1 MAIISVFCFLLK
13 IFRYLDTIVVKHN
26 KILDLVGLNG
36 KNKYNCLF
44 LFFGEAFDP
53 SPKIN

>member
-1 MAIISVFCFLLK
+1 MAIISVFCFLK

-44 LFFGEAFDP
+44 LFFCEAFDP